1 MKKLF
6 ALSISLFCLTAQA
19 QIIIVKDDI
28 SRQPIDLV
36 TAISWNPKAFTI
48 SDRKGQLD
56 LSTFSGSD
64 SIVFQE
70 LGHEE
75 LVLSYSEV
83 KKLENNELIMLRGEF
98 DLDGITVS
106 ASRWKQAKRD
116 IPSKIISVGREHI
129 YFENPQT
136 AADLLESTG
145 EVYVQ
150 KSQLGGGSPMIR
162 GFATNRVMIS
172 VDGVR
177 MNNAIFRGGNVQ
189 NVISIDP
196 LSVENTEVVFG
207 PGSVIYGSD
216 AIGGVMSFYTIE
228 PTFSQGMEPVVGGNA
243 LVRYSSANSE
253 QTGHIDFNIGGEKW
267 AFVTSLSYSNYDDLM
282 MGSNGPADYLRTDY
296 AETVDGSDVM
306 TLNQNGRKQIS
317 TAFSQYQL
325 LQKVRYQPNEFWDI
339 TYSGRYSTTSDFGR
353 YDRLIRYRGDTLHSA
368 EWYYG
373 PQEWMMH
380 SVRVS
385 NTSKNKIYDKMNI
398 TAAYQSF
405 KESRNDRD
413 FGSLY
418 RNNRVERV
426 YAPSLNVD
434 FEQDLGKRHELF
446 YGLESVFN
454 LVDSRAS
461 IQNVQSGNNALSQTR
476 YPSGSTWFSN
486 SVYVSDRFRVNRKL
500 TILSGARYS
509 LIQINSE
516 IDTTFLSIPV
526 TSVALAL
533 GALNGSVGFA
543 YKPTDKLQFNINGS
557 TGFRAPNVD
566 DVGKTFDSEP
576 GSVVIPN
583 ADLQAEYAYNG
594 EVGMIKIFKEFL
606 KLETTVYYAYLN
618 RAMVRRN
625 TTLNGMDS
633 VFFGGE
639 LSQVQSI
646 QNAANAQVFGIQLG
660 AEYKIVKGLSLAS
673 TFNYQ
678 KGEEELAD
686 GTVAPLRHAPP
697 MFGVARINY
706 QFKRVRAQI
715 SFRYNAKVSY
725 NDLAPSERNKGYL
738 YAKDGDGNPY
748 TPAWYIFNCR
758 ASYQVKQNFMLTAG
772 IENLFDLRYRPYS
785 SGISASG
792 RNFMATVKYSF

>member
-6 ALSISLFCLTAQA
+6 AVSITLFCLSAQA
-19 QIIIVKDDI
+19 QIVVVKDEVT
-28 SRQPIDLV
+28 RQPIDLV
-36 TAISWNPKAFTI
+36 TAMSWNPKAFTI

-56 LSTFSGSD
+56 LSTFAGSD

-70 LGHEE
+70 LGHKEQ
-75 LVLSYSEV
+75 VLSYAEV
-83 KKLENNELIMLRGEF
+83 QALADNELILMRGEF
-98 DLDGITVS
+98 DLDGITIS
-106 ASRWKQAKRD
+106 ASRWKQGKRD
-116 IPSKIISVGREHI
+116 IPNKIISVNPEHI

-196 LSVENTEVVFG
+196 LSIQNTEVVFG

-228 PTFSQGMEPVVGGNA
+228 PAFSQGEEPVIAGNA

-253 QTGHIDFNIGGEKW
+253 QTGHIDFNIGGKKW
-267 AFVTSLSYSNYDDLM
+267 AFVTSLSYSNYDDLI
-282 MGSNGPADYLRTDY
+282 MGSNGPDDYLRQEYVETTDG
-296 AETVDGSDVM
+296 VDLM
-306 TLNQNGRKQIS
+306 TTNQNGRRQIS
-317 TAFSQYQL
+317 TSFSQYQL
-325 LQKVRYQPNEFWDI
+325 MQKVRFKPNEFWDI
-339 TYSGRYSTTSDFGR
+339 TYSGRYSSTSDFGR
-353 YDRLIRYRGDTLHSA
+353 YDRLIQYRGDTLHSA
-368 EWYYG
+368 EWNYG

-385 NTSKNKIYDKMNI
+385 NTSANKVYDKMNI

-405 KESRNDRD
+405 KESRNERD
-413 FGSLY
+413 FDSSF
-418 RNNRVERV
+418 RTNKVERV
-426 YAPSLNVD
+426 YAPSINVD

-446 YGLESVFN
+446 FGLESVFN
-454 LVDSRAS
+454 VVDSRAS
-461 IQNVQSGNNALSQTR
+461 IKNVQTGNNALSQTR
-476 YPSGSTWFSN
+476 YPSGATWFSN
-486 SVYVSDRFRVNRKL
+486 SIYVSDRFRISRKL
-500 TILSGARYS
+500 TLLSGVRYS
-509 LIQINSE
+509 VTQIKAQ

-526 TSVALAL
+526 TNVDLAT
-533 GALNGSVGFA
+533 GALNGSVGLA
-543 YKPTDKLQFNINGS
+543 YKPTEKIQFNINAS

-583 ADLQAEYAYNG
+583 ASLRPEYAYNA
-594 EVGMIKIFKEFL
+594 EVGLIKIFKEFL
-606 KLETTVYYAYLN
+606 KLETTIYYTFLN

-625 TTLNGMDS
+625 TTLNGADS
-633 VFFGGE
+633 VYYGGE

-646 QNAANAQVFGIQLG
+646 QNAANAQVLGVQLG
-660 AEYKIVKGLSLAS
+660 AEYKIVKGLSLS
-673 TFNYQ
+673 TTFNYQ
-678 KGEEELAD
+678 KGEEELDD

-697 MFGVARINY
+697 MFGMVRLSY
-706 QFKRVRAQI
+706 QYKRLRAQLAAQ
-715 SFRYNAKVSY
+715 YNAKVDY
-725 NDLAPSERNKGYL
+725 DNLAPSERIKAYL
-738 YAKDGDGNPY
+738 YAKDGNGNPY
-748 TPAWYIFNCR
+748 TPAWYIVNCR
-758 ASYQVKQNFMLTAG
+758 VSYQLKQNFLITAG
-772 IENLFDLRYRPYS
+772 VENILDIRYRPYS
-785 SGISASG
+785 SGIAAAG
-792 RNFMATVKYSF
+792 RNFMATVKYGF